1 MDKKQSRRLSV
12 AQELMVLEHRIARL
26 IRRINKVVTLPHI
39 TQVQTIE
46 IELLPERFHIRLR
59 VIQAAIKADE
69 QPDRLIASMNRLQKD
84 ILNGEATIDRLLK
97 GTKS

>member
-1 MDKKQSRRLSV
+1 M
-12 AQELMVLEHRIARL
+12 
-26 IRRINKVVTLPHI
+26 VTLPHI